1 VKQVTDDTVQI
12 RPYSAVDEDRVLD
25 LLRLSLGA
33 GPGGDRSREFFRWKH
48 FDNPFGRSFILVAET
63 DDTIVGLRAFMR
75 WRFLS
80 GPREFTAV
88 RAVDT
93 ATHPHYQGRGIFAR
107 LTQTAL
113 QNLDGEIDFVFNTP
127 NEKSLPGYL
136 KMGWRTV
143 GKVPVSIRIRRP
155 VRFVRATLSR
165 GKKAAPTGAPPKIEA
180 EKAADALDDVPALSQ
195 LLEESVLS
203 NYRLTTPRTVA
214 YLEWRYAQAPLL
226 DYRAVR
232 EFREG
237 RLVGI
242 ALFRVRPRGATWE
255 TMVADLIVPQP
266 DRKTARRLLRRV
278 AQAAPVDH
286 VTSHFPHGW
295 AQAIAARQAGYVR
308 MPVGLRLISKPLREN
323 LNPDPSNPGSWA
335 LTLGDL
341 EVF

>member
-1 VKQVTDDTVQI
+1 VKQVTDRAVQI
-12 RPYSAVDEDRVLD
+12 RPYSAADEDRVLD
-25 LLRLSLGA
+25 LLGLSLGA
-33 GPGGDRSREFFRWKH
+33 GPGGERSREFFRWKH
-48 FDNPFGRSFILVAET
+48 LDNPFGRSFILVAET

-80 GPREFTAV
+80 RSREFIAV

-93 ATHPHYQGRGIFAR
+93 ATHPRYQGRGIFSR

-113 QNLDGEIDFVFNTP
+113 EDLDGEIDFVFNTP

-143 GKVPVSIRIRRP
+143 GRLPVSIRIQRP
-155 VRFVRATLSR
+155 VRFVRGILSR
-165 GKKAAPTGAPPKIEA
+165 RRKAAPTGAPPKIEA
-180 EKAADALDDVPALSQ
+180 EKAADALDDVHALSQ
-195 LLEESVLS
+195 LLEASVLS
-203 NYRLTTPRTVA
+203 NDRLTTARTAA
-214 YLEWRYAQAPLL
+214 YLGWRYAQAPLL

-237 RLVGI
+237 RLAGI

-255 TMVADLIVPQP
+255 TMVADLIVPP
-266 DRKTARRLLRRV
+266 ADRKTARRLLTRV
-278 AQAAPVDH
+278 AQAASVAH
-286 VTSHFPHGW
+286 VTCHFPKRSV
-295 AQAIAARQAGYVR
+295 QSIAARQAGYFR
-308 MPVGLRLISKPLREN
+308 APVGLRLISKPLRNN
-323 LNPDPSNPGSWA
+323 LNPDPLNLGSWA

>member
-1 VKQVTDDTVQI
+1 MSQVADDTIQI
-12 RPYSAVDEDRVLD
+12 RPYSRDDEDRVLD
-25 LLRLSLGA
+25 LLGLSLGA
-33 GPGGDRSREFFRWKH
+33 GPGGERSPEFFRWKH
-48 FDNPFGRSFILVAET
+48 FGNPFGRSFMLVAEL

-80 GPREFTAV
+80 GSQELTAV

-93 ATHPHYQGRGIFAR
+93 ATHPHYQGRGIFSR
-107 LTQTAL
+107 LTQRAL
-113 QNLDGEIDFVFNTP
+113 QDLDSGIHFVFNTP

-136 KMGWRTV
+136 RLGWRTV
-143 GKVPVSIRIRRP
+143 GKVPVSIRVLRP
-155 VRFVRATLSR
+155 VRVVRAILSR
-165 GKKAAPTGAPPKIEA
+165 KRKTTPTGAPPRIEA
-180 EKAADALDDVPALSQ
+180 ERASDALDDVRPLSQ

-203 NYRLTTPRTVA
+203 NDRLTTPRTIA
-214 YLEWRYAQAPLL
+214 YLGWRYAQAPLL

-255 TMVADLIVPQP
+255 AMIADLIVPP
-266 DRKTARRLLRRV
+266 TDRKTARRLLLRV
-278 AQAAPVDH
+278 AQAASVDH
-286 VTSHFPHGW
+286 VTCHFPSGW
-295 AQAIAARQAGYVR
+295 VQAIAARQAGYFR
-308 MPVGLRLISKPLREN
+308 TPVGLRLISKPLLNN
-323 LNPDPSNPGSWA
+323 LNPDPLNPGSWA

>member
-1 VKQVTDDTVQI
+1 VKQVKDETVLI
-12 RPYSAVDEDRVLD
+12 RPYGPEDEEPVLD

-33 GPGGDRSREFFRWKH
+33 GPGGERSREFFRWKH
-48 FDNPFGRSFILVAET
+48 YDNPFGRSFMLVAEV

-80 GPREFTAV
+80 GSREFTAV

-93 ATHPHYQGRGIFAR
+93 ATHPHYQGRGIFSR

-127 NEKSLPGYL
+127 NEMSLPGYL

-143 GKVPVSIRIRRP
+143 GKVPVSIRVRRP
-155 VRFVRATLSR
+155 VRIVRAILSR
-165 GKKAAPTGAPPKIEA
+165 RSKTTPTGAPPEIEA
-180 EKAADALDDVPALSQ
+180 ERASEALDDVQSLHQ
-195 LLEESVLS
+195 LLEGSVLS
-203 NYRLTTPRTVA
+203 KDRFTTPRTAA
-214 YLEWRYAQAPLL
+214 YLKWRYGQAPLL

-232 EFREG
+232 EFRDG

-255 TMVADLIVPQP
+255 TMVADLIVPPP
-266 DRKTARRLLRRV
+266 DRKTARRLLLRV
-278 AQAAPVDH
+278 AQAASVDH
-286 VTSHFPHGW
+286 VTCHFPSGW
-295 AQAIAARQAGYVR
+295 VQAIAARQAGYFR
-308 MPVGLRLISKPLREN
+308 APVGLRLISKPLRNN
-323 LNPDPSNPGSWA
+323 LNPDPLNLGSWA